1 MQVVKNRIIS
11 RIRKI
16 ISIWIFVQIGFV
28 FSANA
33 GDIVITEFFYNKS
46 AGNLPEYVELFNKSE
61 STIDLN
67 GWKVEIDG
75 IQVEIDVTFNID
87 SHNYGVILSSSGLLR
102 SYDGTEETTYCSSS
116 HYGFPFNVCEPY
128 RAQRLPSRPIHTTW
142 DFVVGWGLEKGG
154 GGNTS
159 KLSIAQVRPCTYT

>member
-16 ISIWIFVQIGFV
+16 ISVWIFVQIGFV

-46 AGNLPEYVELFNKSE
+46 AGNLPEYVELYNITE

-67 GWKVEIDG
+67 GWKLKLMEFKLKLMYHLIL
-75 IQVEIDVTFNID
+75 
-87 SHNYGVILSSSGLLR
+87 ILSIIR
-102 SYDGTEETTYCSSS
+102 
-116 HYGFPFNVCEPY
+116 
-128 RAQRLPSRPIHTTW
+128 
-142 DFVVGWGLEKGG
+142 
-154 GGNTS
+154 
-159 KLSIAQVRPCTYT
+159 

>member
-16 ISIWIFVQIGFV
+16 ISVWIFVQIGFV

-33 GDIVITEFFYNKS
+33 GDIVFTEFFYNKS
-46 AGNLPEYVELFNKSE
+46 AGNLPEYVELFNKTE

-75 IQVEIDVTFNID
+75 YQVSINVSFIIDTLD
-87 SHNYGVILSSSGLLR
+87 YAVISSAVGKLQSEFG
-102 SYDGTEETTYCSSS
+102 TTYCSIVNNFDPLGSCDS
-116 HYGFPFNVCEPY
+116 IVNVTSIVSC
-128 RAQRLPSRPIHTTW
+128 LPSISTFQPYKSIVDSVLLNSSTYS
-142 DFVVGWGLEKGG
+142 G
-154 GGNTS
+154 
-159 KLSIAQVRPCTYT
+159 KLPADLL